1 MFSSSLRGFS
11 KTLIEKTLID
21 KSWINPI
28 GVASV
33 AAPIL
38 SQQSH
43 LHSYMPTEFMSD
55 FLGGGNPVETSI
67 REKLAAALNPEVLQV
82 INESHMHAVPKNS
95 ETHFKVVVV
104 SECFEGVKAIDRHR
118 KVNSILS
125 GELGSG
131 SGGGGVHALSI
142 VAKTPKQW
150 HESGENAGKSPPC
163 RGGMGL

>member
-1 MFSSSLRGFS
+1 MG
-11 KTLIEKTLID
+11 
-21 KSWINPI
+21 
-28 GVASV
+28 
-33 AAPIL
+33 L
-38 SQQSH
+38 SQNKDKGRHRQ
-43 LHSYMPTEFMSD
+43 TNEK
-55 FLGGGNPVETSI
+55 
-67 REKLAAALNPEVLQV
+67 REKKM
-82 INESHMHAVPKNS
+82 ESVSKIVFPRQ
-95 ETHFKVVVV
+95 VVVV